1 MAEATRVEAE
11 ADTHHILAEAEALA
25 EEDFHQE
32 EVSAEDG
39 RREDIIIAEVAED
52 AHTADRRQDTEDITV
67 HRHHHHT
74 EEADITDDRQE
85 EVRDV
90 PWEQFWSQL

>member
-52 AHTADRRQDTEDITV
+52 ALTADHLQDTEDITV

-85 EVRDV
+85 EVLDV

>member
-32 EVSAEDG
+32 EVLAEDDRQEG
-39 RREDIIIAEVAED
+39 IIIAEVAED
-52 AHTADRRQDTEDITV
+52 VHMEDHRQDTEDITV
-67 HRHHHHT
+67 HRHHHT
-74 EEADITDDRQE
+74 EEADIIDVLQE

-90 PWEQFWSQL
+90 LWEQFWLCL

>member
-11 ADTHHILAEAEALA
+11 ADTHHILAEAETSA

-39 RREDIIIAEVAED
+39 RREDIIIAEAAED
-52 AHTADRRQDTEDITV
+52 VHTADITV
-67 HRHHHHT
+67 HRHHHT

-90 PWEQFWSQL
+90 PWEQSWSLL

>member
-32 EVSAEDG
+32 EVLAEDDRQEG
-39 RREDIIIAEVAED
+39 IIIAEGAED
-52 AHTADRRQDTEDITV
+52 VHTADRRQDTEDITV
-67 HRHHHHT
+67 HRHHHT
-74 EEADITDDRQE
+74 EEADIIDVLQE

-90 PWEQFWSQL
+90 PWEQSWSLL

>member
-11 ADTHHILAEAEALA
+11 ADTHHILAEAEASA

-39 RREDIIIAEVAED
+39 TQRKYIEKARE
-52 AHTADRRQDTEDITV
+52 TATV
-67 HRHHHHT
+67 
-74 EEADITDDRQE
+74 
-85 EVRDV
+85 
-90 PWEQFWSQL
+90 SG

>member
-32 EVSAEDG
+32 EVSAEDD
-39 RREDIIIAEVAED
+39 RQEDIIIAEGAED
-52 AHTADRRQDTEDITV
+52 VRMEDHRQDMEDITV
-67 HRHHHHT
+67 HRHHHL
-74 EEADITDDRQE
+74 EEADITDVLQE

-90 PWEQFWSQL
+90 LWEQFWLQL

>member
-11 ADTHHILAEAEALA
+11 ADTHHILAEAEASA

-52 AHTADRRQDTEDITV
+52 VHTADCRQDTEDITV
-67 HRHHHHT
+67 HRRHHHT

-90 PWEQFWSQL
+90 PWEQSWSLL